1 MYITNLATSGN
12 DNISEFRLLGWDGST
27 QSIIGQCLGTDS
39 SVTTTDPNAVIWRAN
54 RATGI
59 LRFDTGGNNER
70 MRITRTG
77 QVCIGTSSGSG
88 IFNVNGVVYLYNQAS
103 GAGNSTVKYNTITG
117 LVSIDT
123 SSIRYKDNV
132 RDSKYGL
139 SDLMK
144 LSSKMFEYKD
154 SGRTDVGFIAEEV
167 FEIIPEFVAV
177 NKDGQPESVAYDRIT
192 SLLVKAI
199 QEQQVQ
205 IEELKAKLK

>member
-1 MYITNLATSGN
+1 
-12 DNISEFRLLGWDGST
+12 
-27 QSIIGQCLGTDS
+27 
-39 SVTTTDPNAVIWRAN
+39 
-54 RATGI
+54 
-59 LRFDTGGNNER
+59 
-70 MRITRTG
+70 
-77 QVCIGTSSGSG
+77 
-88 IFNVNGVVYLYNQAS
+88 
-103 GAGNSTVKYNTITG
+103 
-117 LVSIDT
+117 
-123 SSIRYKDNV
+123 
-132 RDSKYGL
+132 
-139 SDLMK
+139 MK